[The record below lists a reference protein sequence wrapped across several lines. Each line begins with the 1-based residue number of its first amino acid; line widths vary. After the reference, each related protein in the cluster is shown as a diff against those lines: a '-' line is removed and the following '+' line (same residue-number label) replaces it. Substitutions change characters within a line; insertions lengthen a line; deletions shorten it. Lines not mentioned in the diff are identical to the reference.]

1 MLARSEKPR
10 LLLIGIDGADY
21 RITRRLMRQG
31 CLPTLAELTRR
42 GAWGPMRSTVPP
54 VTPPAWTTIM
64 TGKNPGKHGIF
75 DFLAMNEHDRD
86 LPVATR
92 RRATTIF
99 RALSDMGYRVG
110 TFNLPVTCPP
120 EPLSGFQVAGFTA
133 PAFTE
138 AIACPT
144 AAFELLRDASS
155 DFALL
160 LDLTERGE
168 RELRELKHRA
178 ELVTYG
184 TRLLLREFP
193 CDVYMTNFQV
203 VDWAQHHALAAEMR
217 PDRPETLDLDG
228 LVADTYRVVDEQIG
242 AIIDEWAAPET
253 YVMVVS
259 DHGGALVDRVVN
271 FEKLFLEAGLLAY
284 RPIEPEKAATVE
296 RGRALARAA
305 VGLWGWYKRAMPTFA
320 RATRRWGRRLR
331 PYVSSYQK
339 NLTVDWSRTRAVPW
353 GLYGQ
358 VRLNVAGR
366 DPGGIVSPEQ
376 VPVLKAEIRELL
388 LSLTDP
394 ITSRPLFREVLDGS
408 QLYTGPYAGE
418 GPDLVALSVEQRYLT
433 VCGRMLEGDVLPL
446 IDVQEQVVAVVDT
459 PCDFHSYDAIFLVAG
474 PGIEEGKSLREHRLE
489 DFAPTALYLL
499 GEGVP
504 ADMDGQPVLEAVSAE
519 LRQERPVKLT
529 DPWPAPAGGGDAAVE
544 AAYTQEE
551 QKRVEERLRRLGYL

>member
-75 DFLAMNEHDRD
+75 EFLAMNEHERD

-110 TFNLPVTCPP
+110 TFNLPVTYPP

-168 RELRELKHRA
+168 RERTELKQRA

-228 LVADTYRVVDEQIG
+228 LVADTYRIVDEQIG

-284 RPIEPEKAATVE
+284 RPVEPEKAATVE
-296 RGRALARAA
+296 RGRARARAA
-305 VGLWGWYKRAMPTFA
+305 LHLWNGFKRAMPTFA
-320 RATRRWGRRLR
+320 RLTRRLGRRLH

-339 NLTVDWSRTRAVPW
+339 NLTVDWSRTRAAPW

-366 DPGGIVSPEQ
+366 DPEGIVSPEQ

-388 LSLTDP
+388 LSVTDP
-394 ITSRPLFREVLDGS
+394 VTGRPVFREVLDGPR
-408 QLYTGPYAGE
+408 LYTGPYAGE

-433 VCGRMLEGDVLPL
+433 VCGRMLEGDALPL
-446 IDVQEQVVAVVDT
+446 IDVQEQVVAVVDAR
-459 PCDFHSYDAIFLVAG
+459 CDFHSYDAIFLVAG
-474 PGIEEGKSLREHRLE
+474 PGIEAGKSLDEHRLE

-529 DPWPAPAGGGDAAVE
+529 EPWPAPAGGGDAAVE